1 MKTVAT
7 RNDGMRQ
14 HYFGP
19 IASIPIVAIV
29 VAIVIVVVVVVVAAS
44 STVGSVD
51 AILVCGSIH

>member
-1 MKTVAT
+1 MKTLAT

-29 VAIVIVVVVVVVAAS
+29 VVVAVVVVAAS

>member
-1 MKTVAT
+1 
-7 RNDGMRQ
+7 MRQ
-14 HYFGP
+14 HYYFGP

-29 VAIVIVVVVVVVAAS
+29 IVVIVVIVVVVAAS

>member
-1 MKTVAT
+1 
-7 RNDGMRQ
+7 MRQ

-29 VAIVIVVVVVVVAAS
+29 IVAIVVVFAAS

>member
-1 MKTVAT
+1 
-7 RNDGMRQ
+7 MRQ
-14 HYFGP
+14 HYYFGP

-29 VAIVIVVVVVVVAAS
+29 VVDVVVVAAS

>member
-1 MKTVAT
+1 
-7 RNDGMRQ
+7 MRQ

-19 IASIPIVAIV
+19 IASIPI

>member
-1 MKTVAT
+1 
-7 RNDGMRQ
+7 MRQ

-29 VAIVIVVVVVVVAAS
+29 IVVVVVVAAS

>member
-1 MKTVAT
+1 
-7 RNDGMRQ
+7 MRQ
-14 HYFGP
+14 HYYFGP
-19 IASIPIVAIV
+19 IASIPI

>member
-1 MKTVAT
+1 
-7 RNDGMRQ
+7 MRQ

-29 VAIVIVVVVVVVAAS
+29 IIVIVVVVVVFAAS

>member
-1 MKTVAT
+1 
-7 RNDGMRQ
+7 MRQ

-29 VAIVIVVVVVVVAAS
+29 VAIVIVVVVIVVVVFAAS

>member
-1 MKTVAT
+1 
-7 RNDGMRQ
+7 MRQ
-14 HYFGP
+14 HYYFGP

-29 VAIVIVVVVVVVAAS
+29 VVIVVVVFAAS

>member
-1 MKTVAT
+1 
-7 RNDGMRQ
+7 MRQ
-14 HYFGP
+14 HYYFGP

-29 VAIVIVVVVVVVAAS
+29 IVVAVVVVAAS

>member
-1 MKTVAT
+1 
-7 RNDGMRQ
+7 MRQ

-29 VAIVIVVVVVVVAAS
+29 VVVVVVAVVVVAAS

>member
-1 MKTVAT
+1 MKTLAT
-7 RNDGMRQ
+7 RNDDMRQ

-29 VAIVIVVVVVVVAAS
+29 VVVVVVVVFAAS

>member
-1 MKTVAT
+1 
-7 RNDGMRQ
+7 MRQ

-29 VAIVIVVVVVVVAAS
+29 VVVVVVVVAAS